1 MSRKNTVKL
10 SKRSLG
16 EWLFALLALLLL
28 AVFID
33 RTFVRPRE
41 PIDQSDKAT
50 LRSELVALSRS
61 TESRGSWVDEQT
73 VDRSTFVL
81 SSTFV
86 GQAQDAPLL
95 LIMTGALSAK
105 GWHRTEGRYQRALVT
120 YCKGRYR
127 AEVFSGP
134 SPLHLKV
141 SFTVKELLSDAN
153 CLSS

>member
-1 MSRKNTVKL
+1 MSRAKVVKL
-10 SKRSLG
+10 SQRTLG

-41 PIDQSDKAT
+41 TIYQSDKAT
-50 LRSELVALSRS
+50 LRSELVALSRT
-61 TESRGSWVDEQT
+61 TESHGSWVDERT
-73 VDRSTFVL
+73 IDRSTFVL

-95 LIMTGALSAK
+95 TFMTGALSAK
-105 GWHRTEGRYQRALVT
+105 GWRRTESPYQRALVT

-127 AEVFSGP
+127 AEVFPGP
-134 SPLHLKV
+134 SPLHLEV
-141 SFTVKELLSDAN
+141 SFSVKELLSDAN